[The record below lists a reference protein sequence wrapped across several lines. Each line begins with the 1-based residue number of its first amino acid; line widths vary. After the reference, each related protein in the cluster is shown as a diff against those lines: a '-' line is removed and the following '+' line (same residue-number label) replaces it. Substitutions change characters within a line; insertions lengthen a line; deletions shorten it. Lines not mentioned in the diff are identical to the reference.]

1 MKAEK
6 IILGN
11 VITMDAFKPYAE
23 AIAVADGK
31 IIYVG
36 SKDAAMKLQ
45 GDKTMVLDYGSNTIY
60 PGFLEAHCHP
70 GFAGNIMFG
79 RANLAEGNTPED
91 YLAILKKYVEE
102 NQDKPHIVVRAG
114 QTICCISSMP
124 SNWTRYVRTSP

>member
-45 GDKTMVLDYGSNTIY
+45 GDKTMVLDLSYHNQCYNIY
-60 PGFLEAHCHP
+60 RLWS
-70 GFAGNIMFG
+70 
-79 RANLAEGNTPED
+79 R
-91 YLAILKKYVEE
+91 
-102 NQDKPHIVVRAG
+102 
-114 QTICCISSMP
+114 
-124 SNWTRYVRTSP
+124 